1 MSVLSWG
8 KPKVEVAPYVNGALP
23 TTPTWSQLS
32 EIKEGTAQLETELG
46 DKNEAL
52 EEGGGVVDVRYG
64 ASKYTLT
71 LSLFIKKGL
80 SKPIA
85 DVDGVV
91 TNNYA
96 VRLTP
101 EDTAC
106 HGFILKKCAVSVQET
121 WTSADGGLWVYTFSA
136 LKPASGTM
144 LEAYTAGS
152 GGGSA

>member
-23 TTPTWSQLS
+23 STPTWSQLS
-32 EIKEGTAQLETELG
+32 EIKEGTCQLETELG

-85 DVDGVV
+85 DADGVV

-101 EDTAC
+101 EDTAA
-106 HGFILKKCAVSVQET
+106 HGFILSKCAVSLQET
-121 WTSADGGLWVYTFSA
+121 WSSADGGLWVYTFSA
-136 LKPASGTM
+136 LKPASGNM
-144 LEAYTAGS
+144 LEAYTAGTS
-152 GGGSA
+152 GSH